1 MPTPVTP
8 TTELEAVNTM
18 LAAISESP
26 VSTLDDDTV
35 VDAAMARDTLRNEM
49 RGLQSEGWQW
59 NTDYEYVL
67 TPNANNEIEIPATA
81 AFIDPSASEGKDYV
95 WRGTRLYDRAGK
107 TYTITKS
114 VKVDIIW
121 MLGFDEMPEPFR
133 RYCYIKAIRKFVD
146 EQMGDQALHQF
157 TEMDEAK
164 AAAAFRRMENKTANF
179 NILRDSYSTARIL
192 MRRPA
197 WRG

>member
-1 MPTPVTP
+1 MATPVTP
-8 TTELEAVNTM
+8 TTELEAVNAM

-26 VSTLDDDTV
+26 VSTLADDTV

-49 RGLQSEGWQW
+49 RGLQAQGWQW
-59 NTDYEYVL
+59 NSDYEYVL
-67 TPNANNEIEIPATA
+67 SPNADNEIEIPSTA
-81 AFIDPSASEGKDYV
+81 AFVDPSASEGKDYI
-95 WRGTRLYDRAGK
+95 WRGNRLYDRENK

-114 VKVDIIW
+114 VKVDIVW
-121 MLGFDEMPEPFR
+121 LLSFEEMPEPFR

-146 EQMGDQALHQF
+146 EQLGDQALHTF
-157 TEMDEAK
+157 TDQDLEQ
-164 AAAAFRRMENKTANF
+164 AAQAFRRMENRTGNF

-192 MRRPA
+192 NRRQA